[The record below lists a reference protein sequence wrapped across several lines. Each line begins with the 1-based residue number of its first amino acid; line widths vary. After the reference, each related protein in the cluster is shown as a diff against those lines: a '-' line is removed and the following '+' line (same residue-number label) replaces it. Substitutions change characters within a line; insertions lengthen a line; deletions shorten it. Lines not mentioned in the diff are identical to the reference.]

1 MTDTTDAWR
10 VFTPFGPLVVDFPDA
25 GPARLL
31 GDSLA
36 VDHLLQLMTERTNAM
51 GMVMTPE
58 NLEPHDLYHFCQV
71 DGVTVI
77 APDDFDGNPEEDP
90 MSFTLDDAGGP
101 TLSALRASLKITT
114 GVRARLAI
122 VAQMVAMMPAAA
134 AKNIGARTETDPTAL
149 NDVSAADEAVANGER
164 PRRSTSQLY
173 DFDPNRRHSQRKRD
187 NAAAMAL
194 LAKIDAG
201 DLDPAHL
208 TDEQRAALAKYS
220 GTGGG
225 LQGVDGKKGSA
236 YEYYTPKPIAEAM
249 WALLGELGF
258 AGGKALDPCAAVGV
272 FGATAPVNTAIDA
285 CELNETSG
293 RINAL
298 VNDGPG
304 YKAVVSP
311 FEAVAAATPDE
322 AYDAVVTN
330 VPFGTLSDR
339 GGNNFKDPRYQKEP
353 IQNYFILRSLEKL
366 RPGGLAAFIT
376 PPRCVSGKGGKEE
389 DLRYR
394 ASLIAEFL
402 GAYRLPNKVFGTADA
417 DTITDVIVFRKFGR
431 DALDKVAE
439 LKEQNPKALVDANVL
454 WQEFIGGDYFK
465 GEGRRYVIG
474 EMGKGMGKFGEIDV
488 LNSDLS
494 VADIAKLLRKFPGSR
509 IDWDALQAVESAPLV
524 YRDGDTMMHAG
535 QTLEMRDGRWVALDS
550 VAAGDNR
557 EERAAVM
564 GNLAT
569 ALDAVTYKVTWEQ
582 ALDAHDWM
590 ADSGQAIYMPDWLRG
605 TVKALKRLP
614 AAQRATYWGAGTA
627 GIAALEVMGR
637 HQAEEEGFNY
647 LAEYAELSAKIERVA
662 VDAKK
667 APTALSGVI
676 RDGLARIGVIYSKK
690 AGFNAVWRGDVV
702 TDKADTRTEGERVEA
717 LKYQNGSLFVS
728 VADAK
733 AIYGEDFDP
742 MASADWC
749 VGPDGQTVAKAS
761 DYYVGNYA
769 DFLRRIDAQI
779 EAATDGTVK
788 DKLLRQKLQA
798 DTLVDRVDPA
808 AMSFNLFSPFVTLEE
823 KADFLRRFVDP
834 RFAMGFDDAG
844 KAEII
849 LDIKAAENE
858 RDKLLRRMALYLK
871 NGTHTLGSAEF
882 GDEKRAMASLRTM
895 TQTANE
901 QFNTWV
907 KANPAVMARLHKT
920 ANDPERL
927 YFRQVDDESP
937 MDIPGLNPAWK
948 LHGYQNAY
956 IRKVTRDFG
965 GINGF
970 GVGLGKT
977 STALAAVAYVQ
988 SIGVKQKTIFVVP
1001 NSVLSN
1007 WRKEAGRVYANT
1019 DDCLFVGLTQKGD
1032 AFKVDSKQYDADLM
1046 RILENRHAKIFM
1058 TMEAFQ
1064 RLRLREETARDYD
1077 IYLASVD
1084 SSYADSDLN
1093 RKSEQAKSR
1102 REALIHQLTTDSAK
1116 SAAAPFFEDLGID
1129 SVVMDEAH
1137 AYKNAAEV
1145 NEFKGG
1151 KFLSLA
1157 SASARGLDAQ
1167 AKAWYVRKTTGD
1179 RGDGVVCLT
1188 ATPVTNSPLEI
1199 YSMLSLATG
1208 HKKLNDLM
1216 MGIKGADHFME
1227 TMCVLENS
1235 DEETI
1240 DGTIKAYDVFTGLA
1254 NVNILRGAL
1263 HQVATIKNAED
1274 VGAQIKVP
1282 HADEQ
1287 AVAVDLPGDVVD
1299 TLQDYKNAFRFALD
1313 TIMEKDIV
1321 RGDAAAYDRVAA
1333 KFGEPMELIAHP
1345 FNLINKMT
1353 ALIQDKELDD
1363 RATFYTFGA
1372 HQLKIAESVVADYN
1386 AKAPTEDRPREGP
1399 HTRPDA
1405 VVGSKTKRDGD
1416 RELTLLRIKAL
1427 ARIEGARIIIDTI
1440 SPDTQARFEA
1450 IADKAGLD
1458 LDVSVPPKLA
1468 AMLDNFQKE
1477 EASPRGVGEEGT
1489 PTGRVKQIIFCDVLA
1504 LHGKIKRLLIKR
1516 CGVAAGS
1523 IAIITGTVNGKPEE
1537 IIDVQ
1542 DGFNAEGDDNRYRV
1556 IIANE
1561 KAEVGINLQ
1570 KGTQAIHHL
1579 TIGWTPDSLTQRNG
1593 RGVRQGNKTDR
1604 VTVYHYD
1611 ADGTFDTYK
1620 RMLVGK
1626 KSNWIDAVMDP
1637 NGGDAVDIE
1646 GGLSRQQL
1654 EELIESIGDGDA
1666 MGRIQ
1671 ERAAAAER
1679 AARAATNQA
1688 KQVVNL
1694 QTAIAQG
1701 EFLAQ
1706 YDKPI
1711 LWAADK
1717 FAQLYT
1723 LRAQLGALEFRLTN
1737 PKLTAATL
1745 VKTQNLLA
1753 EVKAKVEGLTRTLS
1767 ESVKVFSQVGYGD
1780 KATKGEELAF
1790 GTILARAVGH
1800 VKRGEKPEE
1809 KIKAWFRN
1817 GYGYIFE
1824 VEAGSAVENEWQA
1837 ESDMARQ
1844 MVAEARKEFAHLA
1857 ERDGGYSAAVLD
1869 RLDDG
1874 NAVIIDGKVVCTG
1887 AFIRTKSGL
1896 LTVVRREQPRYG
1908 AATLFVAAG
1917 IDAEALAER
1926 RESAADALRGG
1937 AVVLPGAA
1945 GYDECITE
1953 AAAIEDRAV
1962 SGRESVNASV
1972 MERFYSAYVPE
1983 VAQRRK
1989 ARFQIRYQLNE
2000 WSLPHPHF
2008 PKVVMPDQAERGDVL
2023 RAIFDSQKAIVKAHF
2038 SDYPVGFALD
2048 STEAPT
2054 RGSDVDATHYVAYAK
2069 AHGLRFTVQEAGTV
2083 GIHRLAEL
2091 MEPGALETFGPDV
2104 IEAAQNAD
2112 QLAQNLEAWLRK
2124 ALPVLNL
2131 DTDPKFMVSPVAFL
2145 DHLILQRMEYN
2156 RRLAAFSAGKT
2167 VEQAVQ
2173 SEEVDP
2179 NRLVG
2184 VTGDTK
2190 RWKDQ
2195 IKSCAALAGG
2205 RAIWDGNAECWN
2217 VPFKGWEK
2225 LIAMHPTAADALQV
2239 VESSGKTAY
2248 GGYRRR
2254 R

>member
-1 MTDTTDAWR
+1 MNADTEAWR
-10 VFTPFGPLVVDFPDA
+10 VITPFGPLLVVFTDA
-25 GPARLL
+25 GPAQLE
-31 GDSLA
+31 GNDLA
-36 VDHLLQLMTERTNAM
+36 VDHLCLVMAERTNAM
-51 GMVMTPE
+51 GMAMTPE
-58 NLEPHDLYHFCQV
+58 NLEPHDLYHFCQG

-77 APDDFDGNPEEDP
+77 APDDFDTNPEEDP
-90 MSFTLDDAGGP
+90 MSLILDDAGGP
-101 TLSALRASLKITT
+101 TLAVLRQSLKTT
-114 GVRARLAI
+114 AGVRARLAI
-122 VAQMVAMMPAAA
+122 VAQIVAMMPAAA
-134 AKNIGARTETDPTAL
+134 VSAFTGHAETDPAAL
-149 NDVSAADEAVANGER
+149 RNVSAADEAVANGDS
-164 PRRSTSQLY
+164 PRRSTNHLY
-173 DFDPNRRHSQRKRD
+173 DFDPNRKHSQRKRD

-201 DLDPAHL
+201 DIDPAHL

-225 LQGVDGKKGSA
+225 LQGADGKKGSA
-236 YEYYTPKPIAEAM
+236 YEYYTPKPIAEGM
-249 WALLGELGF
+249 WNLLAELGF
-258 AGGKALDPCAAVGV
+258 AGGKVMDPCAAVGV
-272 FGATAPVNTAIDA
+272 FGATAPVNAAVDA

-298 VNDGPG
+298 VNNGPG

-322 AYDAVVTN
+322 MYDAVVSN
-330 VPFGTLSDR
+330 VPFGNVSDR
-339 GGNNFKDPRYQKEP
+339 GGNQYKDAKYQKEP

-376 PPRCVSGKGGKEE
+376 PPRCVSGRGPKEE

-394 ASLIAEFL
+394 ASLMAEFL

-431 DALDKVAE
+431 DVLDKVAE
-439 LKEQNPKALVDANVL
+439 LKEQNPKTLSEANVL
-454 WQEFIGGDYFK
+454 WQEFIGGNYFK
-465 GEGRRYVIG
+465 GEGKRFVIG

-494 VADIAKLLRKFPGSR
+494 IADIAKLLRKFPGSR
-509 IDWDALQAVESAPLV
+509 IDWAALEAAETAPLV
-524 YRDGDTMMHAG
+524 YRDGDTIVHAG
-535 QTLEMRDGRWVALDS
+535 QTLQMQDGRWVALDS
-550 VAAGDNR
+550 ASAGDGR

-569 ALDAVTYKVTWEQ
+569 ALDAVNYRVTWEQ
-582 ALDAHDWM
+582 AEDAHNWM
-590 ADSGQAIYMPDWLRG
+590 VDGGQAIEIPSWLRG
-605 TVKALKRLP
+605 TVKALNRLP
-614 AAQRATYWGAGTA
+614 KAQRATYWSAGTA
-627 GIAALEVMGR
+627 GVAALEVMTR

-647 LAEYAELSAKIERVA
+647 LQEYADLSAKIERVA

-676 RDGLARIGVIYSKK
+676 RDGMARIGVIYSKK
-690 AGFNAVWRGDVV
+690 TGFSAVWRGDVV

-717 LKYQNGSLFVS
+717 LKYKNGSLFVS

-733 AIYGEDFDP
+733 AIYGDDFDP
-742 MASADWC
+742 MASPDWC
-749 VGPDGQTVAKAS
+749 VSADGQSVAKAS
-761 DYYVGNYA
+761 DYFVGNYA
-769 DFLRRIDAQI
+769 DFLRKIDAQI
-779 EAATDGTVK
+779 EAATDPVVK
-788 DKLLRQKLQA
+788 DKLLRQKMQA
-798 DTLVDRVDPA
+798 DTLVDRVDPTS
-808 AMSFNLFSPFVTLEE
+808 MSFNLFSPFVTLEE

-834 RFAMGFDDAG
+834 RFAIGFGEDG
-844 KAEII
+844 KAEIVF
-849 LDIKAAENE
+849 DIKSAQNE

-882 GDEKRAMASLRTM
+882 GDEKQAMANLRTI

-907 KANPAVMARLHKT
+907 KANPGVMARLNKT

-927 YFRQVDDESP
+927 YFNQVDDETP
-937 MDIPGLNPAWK
+937 MEIPGLNPAWK

-956 IRKVTRDFG
+956 IRNVTRDFG

-1007 WRKEAGRVYANT
+1007 WRKEAGRVYAST

-1046 RILENRHAKIFM
+1046 RILENRHSKIFM

-1064 RLRLREETARDYD
+1064 RLRLREETAQDYD
-1077 IYLASVD
+1077 RYLAGVD
-1084 SSYADSDLN
+1084 RSYADSDLN

-1129 SVVMDEAH
+1129 SVVIDEAH

-1157 SASARGLDAQ
+1157 GASGRGLDAQ
-1167 AKAWYVRKTTGD
+1167 AKSWYVRKTTGD

-1216 MGIKGADHFME
+1216 MGIQGADHFME

-1240 DGTIKAYDVFTGLA
+1240 DGTVKAYDVFTGLA
-1254 NVNILRGAL
+1254 NVSILRGAL
-1263 HQVATIKNAED
+1263 HQVATIKNAQD

-1287 AVAVDLPGDVVD
+1287 EVSVGLPGDVVE

-1313 TIMEKDIV
+1313 TIMEKDEIG
-1321 RGDAAAYDRVAA
+1321 GDAGAYDRVAA

-1353 ALIQDKELDD
+1353 TLIQDKELDD
-1363 RATFYTFGA
+1363 RATFYTFGE
-1372 HQLKIAESVVADYN
+1372 HERSKAEKVVADYN
-1386 AKAPTEDRPREGP
+1386 AKAPVEDRPREGP

-1405 VVGSKTKRDGD
+1405 VVGTKTKRDGE
-1416 RELTLLRIKAL
+1416 REVTLLRIKSL
-1427 ARIEGARIIIDTI
+1427 ARIEGTRIIIDTI
-1440 SPDTQARFEA
+1440 SPDTQAKFEA
-1450 IADKAGLD
+1450 LADKAGLD
-1458 LDVSVPPKLA
+1458 LDVTVPPKLA
-1468 AMLDNFQKE
+1468 AMIENFQKE
-1477 EASPRGVGEEGT
+1477 EASPRGVGEDGA

-1504 LHGKIKRLLIKR
+1504 LHSKIKRLLVKR

-1523 IAIITGTVNGKPEE
+1523 IAIITGSVNGKPEE

-1542 DGFNAEGDDNRYRV
+1542 DGFNAEGEDNRFRV

-1637 NGGDAVDIE
+1637 TGGDSVDIE
-1646 GGLSRQQL
+1646 GGLSREQL
-1654 EELIESIGDGDA
+1654 EELINSIGDGDA

-1671 ERAAAAER
+1671 ERADTAAR
-1679 AARAATNQA
+1679 MARAATTQA

-1694 QTAIAQG
+1694 QTAIAQSAFIG
-1701 EFLAQ
+1701 K
-1706 YDKPI
+1706 YDTAIK
-1711 LWAADK
+1711 WAGDK
-1717 FAQLYT
+1717 FATLYT
-1723 LRAQLGALEFRLTN
+1723 LEAQSRTLTMRLEN
-1737 PKLTAATL
+1737 PKLTAATML
-1745 VKTQNLLA
+1745 KTQNLLA
-1753 EVKAKVEGLTRTLS
+1753 EVKARVEGLRRVLS
-1767 ESVKVFSQVGYGD
+1767 ESVKVYGTSGYGEKAIRGQEVPFDQIMAKAVGYM
-1780 KATKGEELAF
+1780 
-1790 GTILARAVGH
+1790 
-1800 VKRGEKPEE
+1800 KRGEKAEE
-1809 KIKAWFRN
+1809 KIVEWFAGRN
-1817 GYGYIFE
+1817 YGYMVE
-1824 VEAGSAVENEWQA
+1824 VAQGSPTENEWQS
-1837 ESDMARQ
+1837 EVDLARQ
-1844 MVAEARKEFAHLA
+1844 MVEESRKEFTHLA
-1857 ERDGGYSAAVLD
+1857 ERDGGYSAEVLD

-1887 AFIRTKSGL
+1887 AFIRGKSGSL
-1896 LTVVRREQPRYG
+1896 AVVRRETGRFG
-1908 AATLFVAAG
+1908 TAAQFIAYSVDPKDTRVNRQAV
-1917 IDAEALAER
+1917 
-1926 RESAADALRGG
+1926 SDALRGG
-1937 AVVLPGAA
+1937 VVVLPGAA

-1953 AAAIEDRAV
+1953 AAGIEDQLLD
-1962 SGRESVNASV
+1962 GRESLNAST
-1972 MERFYSAYVPE
+1972 MENLYSADVPE

-1989 ARFQIRYQLNE
+1989 SSFEVRYPINE
-2000 WSLPHPHF
+2000 WGLPQPYF
-2008 PKVVMPDQAERGDVL
+2008 PKVVMPDQAENGAVL
-2023 RAIFDSQKAIVKAHF
+2023 SAIFQSQKGIVK
-2038 SDYPVGFALD
+2038 SINDSYPPSFILD
-2048 STEAPT
+2048 SKDFAV
-2054 RGSDVDATHYVAYAK
+2054 RGSSVVAGDYVAYAK
-2069 AHGLRFTVQEAGTV
+2069 AHGLKFTMSEASSIGM
-2083 GIHRLAEL
+2083 HRPESM
-2091 MEPGALETFGPDV
+2091 MEPGALETFKAEVIASAESPDDLH
-2104 IEAAQNAD
+2104 A
-2112 QLAQNLEAWLRK
+2112 NLEAWLRRV
-2124 ALPVLNL
+2124 LPVLDL
-2131 DTDPKFMVSPVAFL
+2131 DNDPKFKVSPVGFL
-2145 DHLILQRMEYN
+2145 DHMILQRIDFN
-2156 RRLAAFSAGKT
+2156 TRLAALNAGKT
-2167 VEQAVQ
+2167 VVQA
-2173 SEEVDP
+2173 EESAGVDP

-2195 IKSCAALAGG
+2195 IKSCASLAGG

-2217 VPFKGWEK
+2217 VPYKGWEK
-2225 LIAMHPTAADALQV
+2225 LIATYPSAADALQV

-2248 GGYRRR
+2248 GGRRR
-2254 R
+2254 